1 MTNIDTTSARLCDET
16 ACHRRLSAARPMPG
30 FSARMKAMVVTLATA
45 FCCGTVTAE
54 STLVHNV
61 NGYTMNS
68 DRERVEFVA
77 LQYSGDTIERLYQ
90 ADEALPETDE
100 AGEPI
105 ARIDGE
111 GKTLLPGLIDAH
123 GHVLSYGLSLL
134 RVDMS
139 GTESEQEAVER
150 VAEFSARNPDL
161 SWIQG
166 RGWNQVLWESNE
178 FPNAASLDAV
188 DSDVPMWFSRVDG
201 HAGWANQAAME
212 LAGIDAATPDPEGG
226 MIIRDAEGRPTGVF
240 VDTAMSYITDQIP
253 DLSIEDQKRALLS
266 AMHALADLGMTST
279 HDAGISSSTLQAY
292 QELAEEGPLP
302 IRVYAMISAGDD
314 EYAKRLQEGY
324 VETDDDTFVMRSVKI
339 VADGALGS
347 RGAFLNEE
355 YSDQPGHFGLML
367 MSPDRLTDLI
377 QMGMESAFQVNIHAI
392 GDGANQIVMDNYEA
406 LIEVTG
412 TGDQR
417 HRIEHAQILR
427 FEDIMRFHELGVI
440 PSMQATHATSDKN
453 MAVDRIGE
461 VRIQG
466 AYAWRKLLDAGAIIA
481 NGSDFPVEPA
491 NPFYGLHA
499 SVTRQDRNNEPPGG
513 WYPEEK
519 MTRDEALLSF
529 TLDAAFAAHQED
541 ILGTLE
547 PGKKADFILVNEDY
561 FEVAPELLW
570 QLDAEKTW
578 VGGRLIEATP

>member
-1 MTNIDTTSARLCDET
+1 MTNIDISSARNCEIAPRNGGRFMSGLGVHVK
-16 ACHRRLSAARPMPG
+16 ALAV
-30 FSARMKAMVVTLATA
+30 AMVSALVSSAV
-45 FCCGTVTAE
+45 FAE
-54 STLVHNV
+54 STLIHNV

-90 ADEALPETDE
+90 AGETLPEMDE
-100 AGEPI
+100 EGEPI

-139 GTESEQEAVER
+139 GTQSEQEAVER
-150 VAEFSARNPDL
+150 VAEFRARNPGL
-161 SWIQG
+161 NWIQG
-166 RGWNQVLWESNE
+166 RGWNQVLWDSNE
-178 FPNAASLDAV
+178 FPNASSLDAAG
-188 DSDVPMWFSRVDG
+188 SDVPMWFSRVDG

-212 LAGIDAATPDPEGG
+212 LAGIDASTPDPEGG
-226 MIIRDAEGRPTGVF
+226 MIIRDTEGRPTGVF
-240 VDTAMSYITDQIP
+240 VDTAMSYITEQIP

-279 HDAGISSSTLQAY
+279 HDAGISSATLQAY

-314 EYAKRLQEGY
+314 EYAQRLQEGY
-324 VETDDDTFVMRSVKI
+324 VTTDDDTFVMRSVKI

-347 RGAFLNEE
+347 RGAYLNEE

-367 MSPDRLTDLI
+367 MSPDRLTQLI
-377 QMGMESAFQVNIHAI
+377 QMGMESEFQVNIHAI

-406 LIEVTG
+406 LIETTG

-491 NPFYGLHA
+491 NPFFGLHA

-529 TLDAAFAAHQED
+529 TLDAAYAAHQED

-547 PGKKADFILVNEDY
+547 PGKKADFILVDQDY
-561 FEVAPELLW
+561 FAVAPEMLW

-578 VGGRLIEATP
+578 VGGRLIEGTP